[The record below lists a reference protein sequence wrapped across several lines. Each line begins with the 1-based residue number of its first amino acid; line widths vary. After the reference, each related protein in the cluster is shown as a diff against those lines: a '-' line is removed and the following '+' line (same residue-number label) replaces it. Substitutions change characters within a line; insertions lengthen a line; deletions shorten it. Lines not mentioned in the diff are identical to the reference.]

1 MDNTNFRPMR
11 RKARELDLKTAKEW
25 LLKAEYGVLAVLGD
39 GGYPYAVPLNFVYAD
54 DAIYLH
60 CAKIGHKIDAIQ
72 KDNRVSFCV
81 VPYASVAPSKYTTMY
96 ESVIVFG
103 EAEIV
108 TDCEEQ
114 HRAAVLLS
122 QKFACGTDAQ
132 NEAEYDRFKD
142 ALCIVKINITHITA
156 KSNRNG

>member
-1 MDNTNFRPMR
+1 MR
-11 RKARELDLKTAKEW
+11 RKTRALDLKTAKDL
-25 LLKAEYGVLAVLGD
+25 LLKAEYGVLAVSGD
-39 GGYPYAVPLNFVYAD
+39 NGYPYAVPLNFVYAD
-54 DAIYLH
+54 DAIYFH
-60 CAKIGHKIDAIQ
+60 CAKSGHKIDAI
-72 KDNRVSFCV
+72 KNDARVSFCA
-81 VPYASVAPSKYTTMY
+81 VPYATVAPSEYTTMY

-108 TDCEEQ
+108 TEKAEQ

-122 QKFACGTDAQ
+122 QKHACGTEEEI
-132 NEAEYDRFKD
+132 EAEIERFKD

>member
-1 MDNTNFRPMR
+1 MDNANFRPMR
-11 RKARELDLKTAKEW
+11 RKARALDLKTAEEI
-25 LLKAEYGVLAVLGD
+25 LLKAEYGVLAVSDD

-54 DAIYLH
+54 GAIYLH

-72 KDNRVSFCV
+72 NDSRVSFCA
-81 VPYASVAPSKYTTMY
+81 VPYAEVAPSSYTTMY

-103 EAEIV
+103 EAEFV
-108 TDCEEQ
+108 TDREEQ

-122 QKFACGTDAQ
+122 RKFACGTDAET
-132 NEAEYDRFKD
+132 EAEFDRFKD
-142 ALCIVKINITHITA
+142 ALCIVKIHITHITA